1 MKAVVLIGG
10 KGTRLRPLTY
20 TVPKAM
26 VLLRNRPYIQYMVDT
41 LKAAGLDGAVLSM
54 GYLPSAIQQY
64 FATRDDLGKFSLDY
78 VVEDYPL
85 GTAGGL
91 KNAEDYLDDEG
102 PFVATNGDVLTGA
115 NLAEVI
121 EAHKNS
127 DALATLTL
135 TSVEDPSA
143 YGLVEVD
150 HRLQVKRFVE
160 KPGSDEVYTSLIN
173 AGIYVLERDVLNMI
187 PKGREVSIEREIFPE
202 LRAAGRLRAYVSSS
216 YWRDIGTPRSY
227 LAASHDVL
235 SGAIGRD
242 PQFQYASVDP
252 TVDIPED
259 VTVLPP
265 VSIAEGCEIG
275 AGATIGGRTSLSTEC
290 SIEEGAM
297 VEGSVLFEGVRVG
310 KGAIVRNSIVGPGA
324 EVCGGSIVRGLC
336 VLGAECVVEEGN
348 VLDQGARVNPQARL
362 ARGVINF

>member
-1 MKAVVLIGG
+1 VKAVVLIGG

-20 TVPKAM
+20 TVPKSM

-41 LKAAGLDGAVLSM
+41 LKAAGVDGGVLSM

-64 FATRDDLGKFSLDY
+64 FATREDLEPFSLDY

-102 PFVATNGDVLTGA
+102 PFVAANGDVLTGVD
-115 NLAEVI
+115 LAEVI
-121 EAHKNS
+121 EAHRNS

-150 HRLQVKRFVE
+150 HRLQVRRFVE
-160 KPGSDEVYTSLIN
+160 KPGSDEIYTSLIN
-173 AGIYVLERDVLNMI
+173 AGIYVLEREVLNMI
-187 PKGREVSIEREIFPE
+187 PKDREVSLEREVFPE
-202 LRAAGRLRAYVSSS
+202 LLATGKLRAYVSSS

-235 SGAIGRD
+235 SGAIGRSA
-242 PQFQYASVDP
+242 QFQYMSVDQS
-252 TVDIPED
+252 VDISED
-259 VTVLPP
+259 VTLLPP
-265 VSIAEGCEIG
+265 VSIADGCEAGI
-275 AGATIGGRTSLSTEC
+275 GATIGGRTSLARGC
-290 SIEEGAM
+290 SIGQGAM
-297 VEGSVLFEGVRVG
+297 VEGSILFEGARVG
-310 KGAIVRNSIVGPGA
+310 EGAIVRNSIIGPEA
-324 EVCGGSIVRGLC
+324 VVCGGSIVRGLS
-336 VLGAECVVEEGN
+336 VLGAGCVVEEGN
-348 VLDQGARVNPQARL
+348 ILDQGARVNPQVCL
-362 ARGVINF
+362 PRGVLNF

>member
-26 VLLRNRPYIQYMVDT
+26 VLLRNQPYIQYMVDT
-41 LKAAGLDGAVLSM
+41 LMAAGLDGAVLSM

-64 FATRDDLGKFSLDY
+64 FAARDDLGRFSLDY

-85 GTAGGL
+85 GTAGGI

-102 PFVATNGDVLTGA
+102 PFVAANGDVLTGV

-121 EAHKNS
+121 EAHRNS
-127 DALATLTL
+127 GALATLTL

-160 KPGSDEVYTSLIN
+160 KPGSEEVHTSLIN
-173 AGIYVLERDVLNMI
+173 AGIYVLERDVLKMI
-187 PKGREVSIEREIFPE
+187 PKGREVSIERQIFPE
-202 LRAAGRLRAYVSSS
+202 LLAAGKLQAYVSSS

-235 SGAIGRD
+235 SGAIGQNAR
-242 PQFQYASVDP
+242 FQYTSVDP
-252 TVDIPED
+252 SVSIPED

-265 VSIAEGCEIG
+265 VSIAEGCRVEPG
-275 AGATIGGRTSLSTEC
+275 VTIGGRTSMSRGCL
-290 SIEEGAM
+290 IEEGAM
-297 VEGSVLFEGVRVG
+297 VEGSILFEEVRVG
-310 KGAIVRNSIVGPGA
+310 KGAIVRNSIIGPGA
-324 EVCGGSIVRGLC
+324 VVQGGSIVRGLC
-336 VLGAECVVEEGN
+336 VLGAGCVLEEGN

-362 ARGVINF
+362 PKNVISF